1 MFFLQQIIN
10 GLAQGSIYALM
21 AIGYAI
27 ILGVV
32 GLVTFVHGEVVMI
45 GAFAGYYAYTY
56 LNVGFFGALLAGF
69 AASWVMGYIIDRVCY
84 RPFRRVGSEIALI
97 CTIGMSIF
105 LKAFGQVTFGTT
117 QKLMP
122 DLFGSG
128 AVVLGDIRI
137 SYIQIFVVSVV
148 IVLSLGLQQ
157 LLYRT
162 RIGLF
167 LRAVSMDK
175 DAAALAGVNVNKTIS
190 IGNSLGCALGGV
202 SGVLFAVYYNAVHPL
217 MGGSAAMKAFA
228 ATVFGGL
235 GSIPGAAIGGLLL
248 GIFETFGVTVFS
260 SGYRDIIA
268 FALLIIVLLIRPS
281 GLLGRKAEVNS

>member
-1 MFFLQQIIN
+1 MFVLQQVIN

-21 AIGYAI
+21 AIGYST
-27 ILGVV
+27 ILGIV
-32 GLVTFVHGEVVMI
+32 GLVTFVHGEVVMV
-45 GAFAGYYAYTY
+45 GAFAGYYAYTF
-56 LNVGFFGALLAGF
+56 LSAGFFGALFAGF
-69 AASWVMGYIIDRVCY
+69 AASWILGYLIDRVCY
-84 RPFRRVGSEIALI
+84 RPFRRAPSEIALI

-105 LKAFGQVTFGTT
+105 LKALGQVAFGTT

-128 AVVLGDIRI
+128 AIVLGGIRIGYIQVFVIAVVVVLC
-137 SYIQIFVVSVV
+137 
-148 IVLSLGLQQ
+148 LALQQ

-162 RIGLF
+162 RIGMY

-175 DAAALAGVNVNKTIS
+175 DAAVLTGVDVNRTIS

-217 MGGSAAMKAFA
+217 MGGTAAMKAFA

-235 GSIPGAAIGGLLL
+235 GSIPGAAIGGLIL
-248 GIFETFGVTVFS
+248 GIFETFGVTAFS

-268 FALLIIVLLIRPS
+268 FALLILVLLIRPS
-281 GLLGRKAEVNS
+281 GLLGRKVEVNS